1 MFPSFCRVVVEFIY
15 SEAEEK
21 LPNLDTQIEEVQCLV
36 EALSAFGRG
45 GQHTLRTLQSN
56 YVMFHESRKCMFDI
70 ENIYIVCSISH
81 SLYILM
87 FYIL

>member
-36 EALSAFGRG
+36 EALSALGEEDNILCAPCKVIMLCSMKVG
-45 GQHTLRTLQSN
+45 NACLTLRT
-56 YVMFHESRKCMFDI
+56 
-70 ENIYIVCSISH
+70 
-81 SLYILM
+81 YIL
-87 FYIL
+87 FAPLVTVFTY